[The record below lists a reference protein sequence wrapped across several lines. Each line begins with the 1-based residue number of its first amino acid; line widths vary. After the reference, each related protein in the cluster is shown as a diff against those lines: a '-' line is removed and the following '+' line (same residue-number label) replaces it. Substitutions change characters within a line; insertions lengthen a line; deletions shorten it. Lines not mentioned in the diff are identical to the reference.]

1 MDDLDIGSG
10 VVIPDRELVW
20 SFSTSGGPGG
30 QHANRSATRAEVRFD
45 LGASPSVPTDLKE
58 RMLSRLGGRA
68 SSGVVVVTADES
80 RSQWR
85 NRQSARRRLSELL
98 FDATKLPKIR
108 RATRPSMSAKKR
120 RIESKRHRSGIKQM
134 RRPPE
139 PDERGS

>member
-10 VVIPDRELVW
+10 VVIADRELVW

-58 RMLSRLGGRA
+58 RMLARLGGRA
-68 SSGVVVVTADES
+68 SRGVVVVTADES

-98 FDATKLPKIR
+98 SDARKLPKTR
-108 RATRPSMSAKKR
+108 RATRPSVSAKKR

-139 PDERGS
+139 PD

>member
-45 LGASPSVPTDLKE
+45 LGASPSVPTELKE

-68 SSGVVVVTADES
+68 SRGVVVVTADES

-98 FDATKLPKIR
+98 SDATKLPKTR
-108 RATRPSMSAKKR
+108 RATRPSVSAKKR

-139 PDERGS
+139 PD

>member
-58 RMLSRLGGRA
+58 RMLARLGGRV
-68 SSGVVVVTADES
+68 SRGVVVVTADES

-98 FDATKLPKIR
+98 SDATKLPKTR
-108 RATRPSMSAKKR
+108 RATRPSVSAKKR

-139 PDERGS
+139 PD

>member
-1 MDDLDIGSG
+1 MDDLDIGNG

-30 QHANRSATRAEVRFD
+30 QHANRSASRAEVRFD

-58 RMLSRLGGRA
+58 RMLARLGGRA
-68 SSGVVVVTADES
+68 SRGVVVVTADES

-98 FDATKLPKIR
+98 SDARKLPKTR
-108 RATRPSMSAKKR
+108 RATRPSVSAKKR

-139 PDERGS
+139 PD

>member
-1 MDDLDIGSG
+1 MDDLDIGNG

-58 RMLSRLGGRA
+58 RMLARLGGRA
-68 SSGVVVVTADES
+68 SRGVVVVTADES

-98 FDATKLPKIR
+98 SDATKLPKTR
-108 RATRPSMSAKKR
+108 RATRPSVSAKKR

-139 PDERGS
+139 PD